1 LKAQAVGISAACS
14 PGCGRA
20 TACRS
25 GSTALAPAGIAALTA
40 ALEPAL
46 SCVIAGMPMV
56 DVMGLVERHV
66 PVFVRDLSER
76 FGISFE
82 AVGRLLRVVSPLAM
96 PSRVTTDRLFIF
108 GGVADRLVPS
118 GQVRA
123 LWKHVAHKPVGT
135 QIVAL
140 VFVPII
146 ANVLL
151 FVPWGWPDTRSGRLG
166 SGS

>member
-1 LKAQAVGISAACS
+1 MPVGLYGLSL
-14 PGCGRA
+14 GG
-20 TACRS
+20 
-25 GSTALAPAGIAALTA
+25 GIAALTA
-40 ALEPAL
+40 GLDPDLA
-46 SCVIAGMPMV
+46 CVIAGMPMV

-123 LWKHVAHKPVGT
+123 LWKHWDHPRIEWHGGSHTSFGIESKVNLLVSE
-135 QIVAL
+135 AL
-140 VFVPII
+140 
-146 ANVLL
+146 
-151 FVPWGWPDTRSGRLG
+151 TRTRMAAA
-166 SGS
+166 